1 MKVTGIIAEYNP
13 FHNGHK
19 YHIENTKKITDAEGI
34 VCIMSGNF
42 VQRGLPSIIDK
53 WTRTEMA
60 LLNGADLVIELPCIY
75 SLSSAEFFS
84 MGAISLLD
92 NIGVVDSISFG
103 SEAGDI
109 SMLLKIAQILSFES
123 EDYKKFLRS
132 NLNNGNTYPR
142 AVSNTISKLLN
153 VENEFQVADLENIIN
168 NPNNILGIEYLKA
181 IIRSES
187 NIKPFTIKRKGAAYN
202 SDMLE
207 NEFSSATSI
216 RNYINSSQKIDLLKN
231 QLPQSVFEHIS
242 NLYMKNYDFANENK
256 MLRFL
261 KYKLLTH
268 PSSIQRLPDISE
280 GLHNKIIRAAENNIN
295 DYDSFIKIIKS
306 KRYTYSRISRLL
318 CQLFIGF
325 DQYDTKTM
333 RQMKCPYARILGF
346 NNTGRAILKSAKK
359 NSSIPL
365 ITKIPRENDEILG
378 LDLKSTAAYSLLN
391 SNIKPKD
398 DYYISPIM
406 L

>member
-19 YHIENTKKITDAEGI
+19 YHIESTRKITGAEGI
-34 VCIMSGNF
+34 ICIMSGNF

-84 MGAISLLD
+84 MGAISLLH

-103 SEAGDI
+103 SEAGDV

-123 EDYKKFLRS
+123 ENYKKILRS
-132 NLNNGNTYPR
+132 NLNNGDTYPR

-153 VENEFQVADLENIIN
+153 VENEFQAADLENIIN

-216 RNYINSSQKIDLLKN
+216 RNYINSYKKIDLLKN

-261 KYKLLTH
+261 EYKLLTH

-346 NNTGRAILKSAKK
+346 NKTGRAILKSAKK

-365 ITKIPRENDEILG
+365 ITKIPRENDEILE